1 MERLEIVVGRLV
13 SRLEDKSRW
22 LRVEANK
29 VRLCGDR
36 EIRPEEV
43 NCN

>member
-1 MERLEIVVGRLV
+1 MVDGRLV
-13 SRLEDKSRW
+13 SRLEDRSKWVR
-22 LRVEANK
+22 EEDNE

>member
-1 MERLEIVVGRLV
+1 MVEGRLV
-13 SRLEDKSRW
+13 NRFEDRSRW
-22 LRVEANK
+22 VRVEANK

>member
-1 MERLEIVVGRLV
+1 MVEGRLV
-13 SRLEDKSRW
+13 SRLEDRSRW
-22 LRVEANK
+22 VRVEASE